1 MFKKDYIEKQLEQ
14 LALAIAKVISQLTNS
29 KMNGETSSGILI
41 ADEFLRTEF
50 DVELAKLAAMDN
62 EHLINHLTKNKNLNT
77 GKLNLLADLL
87 FETAQ
92 LFEKS
97 GKKQIADY
105 LNHKTL
111 IIYNY
116 VDETEKTFSQNRQ
129 EKITILKL
137 KI

>member
-1 MFKKDYIEKQLEQ
+1 MFKKDYIQKQLEQ
-14 LALAIAKVISQLTNS
+14 LALAVAKVISQLTNS

-41 ADEFLRTEF
+41 VDEFLRTEF
-50 DVELAKLAAMDN
+50 DVELAKLAAMDKK
-62 EHLINHLTKNKNLNT
+62 HLIEHLTKNKNLNT

-87 FETAQ
+87 FETAE
-92 LFEKS
+92 LYEKS
-97 GKKQIADY
+97 EKRLIANY
-105 LNHKTL
+105 LYQKTL

-116 VDETEKTFSQNRQ
+116 VNKTEKTFSQNRQ